1 MALFHSQTR
10 HHMINDV
17 TLLFTEHFAWEQI
30 VTLESL
36 QADTI
41 LYIVFQYTLKMTFVF
56 LEFWYYFGW

>member
-1 MALFHSQTR
+1 
-10 HHMINDV
+10 MINDV
-17 TLLFTEHFAWEQI
+17 TLLFTEHYAWEQI